1 MIAKRRWCV
10 FICALFA
17 AFFLPMANSQDKPE
31 LSLENSLRAAIAVQ
45 QALPPAQQNLFS
57 GALNNWLSMAHTLL
71 DKPATGPDDGAK
83 LNGQT
88 GARMSSNGSTGRS
101 NGDSF
106 NPSEER
112 NDIETVSSSALDMQ
126 ASHLAG
132 FTQST
137 TSTAWCGHNVVTGFN
152 STVATVQTFLVPAF
166 NGINSPSSAVD
177 FAYSRDDG
185 ESFTDPGFL
194 NPGPFPNSLL
204 GNPVLA
210 CANSQRFY
218 FATSPFGTGT
228 LSPDGFTENPLSA
241 VGVSVS
247 NDGGKDW
254 GNPIAAVT
262 KNFFHLLDKAWLT
275 LDPRNGNHVYVT
287 YTDFDTEG
295 FFPQFFPNPRCPGT
309 SRSAI
314 ELVSSTNGGQTW
326 SAPTIVQEACHPV
339 DPATTALT
347 GPSFTGSQIAIGKT
361 GKVYVSYLSFATDNS
376 VAPSVQLKFR
386 RSDDQG
392 TSFGPEVNVTDVT
405 PTGCCA
411 FVDGNIGQFQ
421 GFLQGFFQALDFP
434 SMAVD
439 TRGKQD
445 VIYLVWADGRDN
457 STIDVLLTTNTYNF
471 GDILLSKSVDG
482 GDSWTSP
489 FPISP
494 TPRHFEGAG
503 RDQFQPGIAINE
515 DGKIAVCYNDRRND
529 PANNAVDHYC
539 SFSEDGG
546 NTFRD
551 VRQTTSSW
559 VPVHGSE
566 SQLVAGPAYMGDYDG
581 VAAHVGSSGE
591 DLFFS
596 GFQIIKN
603 VIVTAHG
610 RSSGHEQ

>member
-1 MIAKRRWCV
+1 MAATRKWCV
-10 FICALFA
+10 LICALLA
-17 AFFLPMANSQDKPE
+17 AFFLPVANGQDNPKVP
-31 LSLENSLRAAIAVQ
+31 LESSLRAAIAVQ

-57 GALNNWLSMAHTLL
+57 GALNNWLSMAHALL

-83 LNGQT
+83 LNGQART
-88 GARMSSNGSTGRS
+88 GSNALANRLNADSSNR
-101 NGDSF
+101 
-106 NPSEER
+106 SEE
-112 NDIETVSSSALDMQ
+112 NDIEPVSSSAFDLQ

-137 TSTAWCGHNVVTGFN
+137 TSTAWCGHNIVTGFN
-152 STVATVQTFLVPAF
+152 STVAAVQTFWAPLF
-166 NGINSPSSAVD
+166 NGANNPLFSAVD

-185 ESFTDPGFL
+185 ETFTDPGFL
-194 NPGPFPNSLL
+194 NPGPFPNTMS
-204 GNPVLA
+204 GNPVVA

-218 FATSPFGTGT
+218 FATSPFSTGIVT
-228 LSPDGFTENPLSA
+228 SDGGENLLSA
-241 VGVSVS
+241 VGVSIS

-254 GNPIAAVT
+254 SHPKFAVT
-262 KNFFHLLDKAWLT
+262 KTPFHLIDKAWLAV
-275 LDPRNGNHVYVT
+275 DPRNENHVYVT
-287 YTDFDTEG
+287 YTDYDTEG
-295 FFPQFFPNPRCPGT
+295 VFPQSNPNPRCPGN

-314 ELVSSTNGGQTW
+314 ELVSSNNGGRTW
-326 SAPTIVQEACHPV
+326 SAPTIVQEACHSV
-339 DPATTALT
+339 DPVTTAIT

-361 GKVYVSYLSFATDNS
+361 GKVYVSYLSFATDANIP
-376 VAPSVQLKFR
+376 AVQLKFR

-392 TSFGPEVNVTDVT
+392 VSFGPEVNVTNVT

-411 FVDGNIGQFQ
+411 FVGGEIGDFQ
-421 GFLQGFFQALDFP
+421 GFLQGFFQVIDFP

-439 TRGKQD
+439 SRGDRD
-445 VIYLVWADGRDN
+445 VVYLVWADGRDN
-457 STIDVLLTTNTYNF
+457 STTDVLLSTNQYNF
-471 GDILLSKSVDG
+471 GDILLSKSEDG
-482 GDSWTSP
+482 GNSWTSP

-494 TPRHFEGAG
+494 TPRSFKGAG

-546 NTFRD
+546 YSFRD
-551 VRQTTSSW
+551 VRQTASSW
-559 VPVHGSE
+559 IPVHGSE
-566 SQLVAGPAYMGDYDG
+566 SEIVAGPAYMGDYDG
-581 VAAHVGSSGE
+581 VAAHLGSSG
-591 DLFFS
+591 DNLFFS